1 MSSKRS
7 RGAPTRQTPVQ
18 SRKRSL
24 ISVDAVLW
32 LGKTLKSEAGAVI
45 NVVQLG
51 VRKKSDCSFP
61 RWSVAITELL
71 TRHKNSA
78 DSAHLEL

>member
-1 MSSKRS
+1 MSKRS

-24 ISVDAVLW
+24 ISVDVVLW
-32 LGKTLKSEAGAVI
+32 LYFKSEAGAVI

-61 RWSVAITELL
+61 RWSVAISET
-71 TRHKNSA
+71 A
-78 DSAHLEL
+78 D

>member
-24 ISVDAVLW
+24 ISVDVVLW
-32 LGKTLKSEAGAVI
+32 LGKTLVEILNQKQVQYSDQCCTARSEEE
-45 NVVQLG
+45 
-51 VRKKSDCSFP
+51 VR
-61 RWSVAITELL
+61 LL
-71 TRHKNSA
+71 IS
-78 DSAHLEL
+78 SMVSSHL